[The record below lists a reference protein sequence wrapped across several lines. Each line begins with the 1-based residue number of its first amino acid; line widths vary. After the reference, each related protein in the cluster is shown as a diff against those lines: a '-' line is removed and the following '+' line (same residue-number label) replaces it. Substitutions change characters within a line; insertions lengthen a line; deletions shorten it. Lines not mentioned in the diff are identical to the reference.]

1 MKEMR
6 PETLQSFGRIEREL
20 QEERASALGRIG
32 RTLQGLIARLE
43 SLQAALERAPASERD
58 RLIVPYRETWERA
71 KTYRWYLE
79 VQREAIGLRRHER
92 LDEMYPLPGRRPSPA
107 QPEDA
112 DLNSRPVQDLE
123 WTRNSSHHG
132 FGFE

>member
-1 MKEMR
+1 MKDMR

-32 RTLQGLIARLE
+32 RTLQELLARLE
-43 SLQAALERAPASERD
+43 SLRATLELTPRSERD
-58 RLIVPYRETWERA
+58 RLIKQYRETWERA

-92 LDEMYPLPGRRPSPA
+92 LDEMYPLPTSPR
-107 QPEDA
+107 
-112 DLNSRPVQDLE
+112 S
-123 WTRNSSHHG
+123 
-132 FGFE
+132 